1 MAEREAS
8 GDFDYLFDDPADAD
22 GLTGHAPAFDPE
34 APQDLDSH
42 TSPDDDLWDD
52 PDDNFWD
59 RDAES
64 ANGDHFDAFDTK
76 TWYFTP
82 APTPWYRTKHA
93 MTALIAAAAA
103 MVAIVVSGVLLVFRA
118 PGNTDDSTTSVT
130 PTAPTSAAPAS
141 AAPTSAAADERSTDE
156 RSTDERR
163 RWRPASSC
171 HRHRRRHRHR
181 HRRRPGDLGLVGQ
194 HRARRRLP
202 ESAAAGEQGARDR
215 RNPYACHPVT
225 DQRRSAAAAP
235 TQLKVRPAQG
245 ETHPSRPG
253 RTF

>member
-34 APQDLDSH
+34 APEDLDSR

-64 ANGDHFDAFDTK
+64 ANGDYFDAFDTK
-76 TWYFTP
+76 TWHFTP

-130 PTAPTSAAPAS
+130 PTASTS
-141 AAPTSAAADERSTDE
+141 AAPTSAAPTSAAPPERSAD
-156 RSTDERR
+156 SAAP
-163 RWRPASSC
+163 PA
-171 HRHRRRHRHR
+171 
-181 HRRRPGDLGLVGQ
+181 PPPATAATTATTATTATAAGDLGLVGQ
-194 HRARRRLP
+194 HPARRRLP
-202 ESAAAGEQGARDR
+202 ESAAEGEQAARDR

-235 TQLKVRPAQG
+235 PQLKVRPAQE

>member
-22 GLTGHAPAFDPE
+22 GLTGHVPAFDPE

-82 APTPWYRTKHA
+82 APTPWYRTKHV

-130 PTAPTSAAPAS
+130 P
-141 AAPTSAAADERSTDE
+141 
-156 RSTDERR
+156 
-163 RWRPASSC
+163 C
-171 HRHRRRHRHR
+171 
-181 HRRRPGDLGLVGQ
+181 
-194 HRARRRLP
+194 
-202 ESAAAGEQGARDR
+202 
-215 RNPYACHPVT
+215 
-225 DQRRSAAAAP
+225 
-235 TQLKVRPAQG
+235 
-245 ETHPSRPG
+245 
-253 RTF
+253 RTW